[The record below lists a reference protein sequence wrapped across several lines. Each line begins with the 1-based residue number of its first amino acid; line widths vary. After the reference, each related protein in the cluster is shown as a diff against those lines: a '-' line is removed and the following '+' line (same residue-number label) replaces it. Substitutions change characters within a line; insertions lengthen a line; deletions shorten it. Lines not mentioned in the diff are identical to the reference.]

1 MHTITL
7 RNMMFIVFCLLLF
20 TSYNSGLIAPN
31 ILGYSDELLLALA
44 VVVLLVPPLAKL
56 KLDRISTLLIVYIC
70 YTLVNAAI
78 SKFSPN
84 YFYALA
90 QSLIHLKLFI
100 TAQAALIL
108 YQGSKPQIKLIKTIF
123 FTFLALFTLGMLINF
138 VAGEYWNSLISNDEM
153 QYRYGFLRPAGY
165 FGHYAPN
172 SYFFSLVLI
181 TITMLYS
188 KQINV
193 DRSSQ
198 IKKFFIFVIID
209 FLAAFPLTVRKGLFM
224 IVPYGVYVLS
234 LLKPS
239 NRMIFSVAASLFLIA
254 FISVIANTEMMTDTL
269 NNFDNF
275 FSDDHSYIRGL
286 IVYYG
291 YHLFL
296 DFFPFGVGNGLY
308 GTVFSN
314 MNLSVYEYV
323 GLNPYR
329 LMRDDGTLSG
339 VYDSGVSALMA
350 ESGFIGMILVVAFII
365 NFFKYNK
372 KRLDIHG
379 YRIFKVITFFAILLS
394 LTEPVWQNGFFTTFY
409 ISCLLYIY
417 SKNNKFRINGRWQDL
432 PNNSKIQSN
441 ASNTLK
447 PSVTS

>member
-1 MHTITL
+1 MQTITL
-7 RNMMFIVFCLLLF
+7 RSITFLIFCFLLF
-20 TSYNSGLIAPN
+20 ASYNSGLIAAN
-31 ILGYSDELLLALA
+31 ILGYSDELLLALSTIVILA
-44 VVVLLVPPLAKL
+44 PPLAKL
-56 KLDRISTLLIVYIC
+56 KLDRTSTLLLIYIG
-70 YTLVNAAI
+70 YTLLNAFL

-84 YFYALA
+84 FFYALA
-90 QSLIHLKLFI
+90 QSLIHIKLFLIAQATLILFKGTKPQLKLVE
-100 TAQAALIL
+100 
-108 YQGSKPQIKLIKTIF
+108 KLF
-123 FTFLALFTLGMLINF
+123 FTFVILFGLGILVNLL
-138 VAGEYWNSLISNDEM
+138 AGEYWNSLISNEEM

-172 SYFFSLVLI
+172 SYFFSLALI

-188 KQINV
+188 KQVVV
-193 DRSSQ
+193 DRASQ
-198 IKKFFIFVIID
+198 IRKFFIFVIID

-224 IVPYGVYVLS
+224 IVPYGFYVLS
-234 LLKPS
+234 LLKLS
-239 NRMIFSVAASLFLIA
+239 NRIIFTVAACLFLVVFIA
-254 FISVIANTEMMTDTL
+254 VIGNTEMMSDTIT
-269 NNFDNF
+269 NFNNF

-329 LMRDDGTLSG
+329 LMKEDGSLSG

-350 ESGFIGMILVVAFII
+350 ESGFIGMILVIALIV
-365 NFFKYNK
+365 NFFRYNK
-372 KRLDIHG
+372 NRLDVHG

-394 LTEPVWQNGFFTTFY
+394 LTEPVWQNGFFATFY

-417 SKNNKFRINGRWQDL
+417 SKNNKFRIDGKWRENSVNRKAYAADHAT
-432 PNNSKIQSN
+432 NNAGAI
-441 ASNTLK
+441 L
-447 PSVTS
+447 

>member
-1 MHTITL
+1 MHSITL
-7 RNMMFIVFCLLLF
+7 RNIAFLAFSFLLF
-20 TSYNSGLIAPN
+20 TSFNSGLIAPN
-31 ILGYSDELLLALA
+31 ILGYSDELMLAIG
-44 VVVLLVPPLAKL
+44 VMVLLTPPLMKM
-56 KLDRISTLLIVYIC
+56 KLDRTSLLLTTYIIYTLL
-70 YTLVNAAI
+70 NALI

-84 YFYALA
+84 LFYALA
-90 QSLIHLKLFI
+90 QSLIHIKLFI
-100 TAQAALIL
+100 IAQAAIVL
-108 YQGSKPQIKLIKTIF
+108 YQGSKSQIKLAKNLF
-123 FTFLALFTLGMLINF
+123 FAFAALFILGMLINL
-138 VAGEYWNSLISNDEM
+138 VAGESWNSLISNEDM
-153 QYRYGFLRPAGY
+153 QYRYGFLRPVGY

-172 SYFFSLVLI
+172 SYFFSLALI

-193 DRSSQ
+193 DRASQ
-198 IKKFFIFVIID
+198 VRKFFIFVVID

-224 IVPYGVYVLS
+224 IVPYGFYVLS
-234 LLKPS
+234 LLKTS
-239 NRMIFSVAASLFLIA
+239 NRIVFSVAACLFLVV
-254 FISVIANTEMMTDTL
+254 FVGVIANSEMMTDTIT
-269 NNFDNF
+269 NFDNF

-329 LMRDDGTLSG
+329 LMKQDGTLSG

-350 ESGFIGMILVVAFII
+350 ESGFIGMVLVIAIII
-365 NFFKYNK
+365 NFFKFNK
-372 KRLDIHG
+372 NRLDIHG

-394 LTEPVWQNGFFTTFY
+394 LTEPVWQNGFFATFY
-409 ISCLLYIY
+409 TSCLLYIHT
-417 SKNNKFRINGRWQDL
+417 KNNKFRINGRWRERKDCE
-432 PNNSKIQSN
+432 PVNVK
-441 ASNTLK
+441 
-447 PSVTS
+447 TSS

>member
-1 MHTITL
+1 MPTITL
-7 RNMMFIVFCLLLF
+7 RNMMFIVFCFLLF

-31 ILGYSDELLLALA
+31 ILGYSDELMLALGIIVLLA
-44 VVVLLVPPLAKL
+44 PPLVKL
-56 KLDRISTLLIVYIC
+56 KLDRTSTLLIIYIT
-70 YTLVNAAI
+70 YTVLNAAI
-78 SKFSPN
+78 SRFSPN

-100 TAQAALIL
+100 VAQAVLVL
-108 YQGSKPQIKLIKTIF
+108 YQGSRPQLKLIKNLFIIF
-123 FTFLALFTLGMLINF
+123 VVLFIAGMLINTI
-138 VAGEYWNSLISNDEM
+138 AGEYWNSLISNDDM
-153 QYRYGFLRPAGY
+153 QYRYGFLRPVGY

-172 SYFFSLVLI
+172 SYFFSLALI

-188 KQINV
+188 KEINV

-198 IKKFFIFVIID
+198 IRKFFIFVVID

-234 LLKPS
+234 LLKLS
-239 NRMIFSVAASLFLIA
+239 NRIAFTAAASLFLVVFAIT
-254 FISVIANTEMMTDTL
+254 IANTEMMADTI

-329 LMRDDGTLSG
+329 LMKDDGTLSG

-350 ESGFIGMILVVAFII
+350 ESGFIGMVLVIAIII

-372 KRLDIHG
+372 NKLDVHG
-379 YRIFKVITFFAILLS
+379 YRIFKVITSFAILLS

-409 ISCLLYIY
+409 VSCLLYIY
-417 SKNNKFRINGRWQDL
+417 SKNNKFRINGKWQHHPGIRQQNL
-432 PNNSKIQSN
+432 
-441 ASNTLK
+441 NTQ
-447 PSVTS
+447 PS